1 MRERRRA
8 GVRVRVRVS
17 EREREREGMLPGR
30 SAVRL
35 QDAACGRERREE
47 LRGGDMIVR
56 EEDNESCRVGLMDR
70 SAFSLLRV

>member
-1 MRERRRA
+1 M
-8 GVRVRVRVS
+8 
-17 EREREREGMLPGR
+17 
-30 SAVRL
+30 RL

>member
-8 GVRVRVRVS
+8 GVRVRVR
-17 EREREREGMLPGR
+17 ERGCYQGGALCDW
-30 SAVRL
+30 